1 MGNPLNYQGINYAK
15 QSADLKFKWDGRL
28 LKTVTY
34 PDDGDTKGQ
43 IYEYSYNADGLR
55 TQKDR
60 YLWDKTI
67 SNYRLYQTTEYIWDG
82 NVLKGYKLSYRSLD
96 KDNFDVANYY
106 IILPLYDENQEIVGV
121 ATKNYGQDSVNN
133 TENGENVYYFEKDA
147 QGNII

>member
-67 SNYRLYQTTEYIWDG
+67 SNYRDR
-82 NVLKGYKLSYRSLD
+82 K
-96 KDNFDVANYY
+96 
-106 IILPLYDENQEIVGV
+106 
-121 ATKNYGQDSVNN
+121 SV
-133 TENGENVYYFEKDA
+133 V
-147 QGNII
+147 